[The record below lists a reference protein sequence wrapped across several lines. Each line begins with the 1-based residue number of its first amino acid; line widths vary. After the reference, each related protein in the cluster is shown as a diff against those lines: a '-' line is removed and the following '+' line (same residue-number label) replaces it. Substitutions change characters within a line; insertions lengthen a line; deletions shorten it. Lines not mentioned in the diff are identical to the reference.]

1 VVYVLLVMEGPNVN
15 VIEPQLRRTSGFPV
29 TPEGRFGLAVEV
41 GSSIMEMV
49 GLGYLYAVS
58 IE

>member
-1 VVYVLLVMEGPNVN
+1 MEGPNVN